1 MTGARLLHHHIA
13 LGSTSNQMETT
24 MAGNQPAPDI
34 EAVIATP
41 VRPLWRRMLPL
52 AVVVALL
59 AVILINGWHKALTL
73 ENIVAAR
80 DQFQGFLTE
89 NRALSLLAYVATY
102 AAAVALSVPGA
113 LILTLSG
120 GLMFGWLL
128 GGTAA
133 VIGASIGAI
142 LLFLIARSAFGEALR
157 AKAGPALGRLVE
169 GFRTDALSYLLFLRL
184 VPAVPFFIV
193 NIAAA
198 LLGVPL
204 RTYVIGTVFGI
215 IPATFAFASIG
226 AGLDS
231 VVAGAK
237 ASQAACL
244 AQKVALSCPFELTA
258 KSLVTKEILIA
269 LTLLGI
275 VALIPVAYKKWS
287 RRNG

>member
-1 MTGARLLHHHIA
+1 MTMSAQEAEMAEPTSKPAAGGA
-13 LGSTSNQMETT
+13 TSKPS
-24 MAGNQPAPDI
+24 APRPA
-34 EAVIATP
+34 
-41 VRPLWRRMLPL
+41 WQRMLPL
-52 AVVVALL
+52 IGMAVVLAL
-59 AVILINGWHKALTL
+59 VLINGWHRELTL
-73 ENIVAAR
+73 ENVATLR
-80 DQFQGFLTE
+80 ERFQDFL
-89 NRALSLLAYVATY
+89 NNHKVASLLAYIAVY
-102 AAAVALSVPGA
+102 AGAVALSVPGA

-120 GLMFGWLL
+120 GLMFGWLF
-128 GGTAA
+128 GGAAA
-133 VIGASIGAI
+133 VIGASCGAI
-142 LLFLIARSAFGEALR
+142 LLFLIARSAFGETLR
-157 AKAGPALGRLVE
+157 AKAGPAINGLVE
-169 GFRTDALSYLLFLRL
+169 GFRKDALSYLLFLRL

-231 VVAGAK
+231 VIAAAK
-237 ASQAACL
+237 ADQVACL
-244 AQKVALSCPFELTA
+244 ASKAAAACPFELSA

-287 RRNG
+287 QRHG